1 MVPDIGYA
9 ASQRV
14 REAVA
19 AIGRTEDVSFSPNN
33 RRLAL
38 AAFRRNQIAVFDIDV
53 TPAPDGPR
61 VALSGGMVLESSALG
76 QPHGVDFIDDDTI
89 AVANRDTGVAV
100 FKLPPG
106 DPDVSLHTVHPAAMW
121 PAGNGT
127 HFGVP
132 GSIRVSRADRD
143 LCELL
148 VCDNTRNC
156 VTRHQFDANGAIRT
170 SDVLVDD
177 YLDVPDG
184 VAVSRDRRWVAV
196 SNHEAHNVL
205 IYEQGPA
212 SNTPAQPDGVL
223 RRVEFPHGMCFTADG
238 EYLFVADAGGPCIHI
253 YAQDAGEWRGVRP
266 PLATA
271 RVMDES
277 RYLKGRENPQEGGPK
292 GLDIDG
298 HDQVLVVSSE
308 HLPLGFFSVSAL
320 VQFALAEQVTPESRA
335 RDVRHELGLMAVS
348 QQNAAT
354 ARAQID
360 YMENSVSWR
369 CTAPLRRLMRA
380 VRRRGRSE

>member
-1 MVPDIGYA
+1 MVPEIEYA
-9 ASQRV
+9 APQRV
-14 REAVA
+14 RHAIA
-19 AIGRTEDVSFSPNN
+19 AIGRTEDVSFSPSN

-38 AAFRRNQIAVFDIDV
+38 AAFRRNQIVVFDIDV
-53 TPAPDGPR
+53 TAAPDGPR
-61 VALSGGMVLESSALG
+61 VVLGSGMVLESTALG
-76 QPHGVDFIDDDTI
+76 KPHGVDFIDDDTI
-89 AVANRDTGVAV
+89 AVASRDTGVAV

-106 DPDVSLHTVHPAAMW
+106 DADVSLHTITPTVIW
-121 PAGNGT
+121 PAGEGM

-156 VTRHQFDANGAIRT
+156 VTRHQFDANSAIRT
-170 SDVLVDD
+170 SDVFVHD
-177 YLDVPDG
+177 YLEVPDG

-205 IYEQGPA
+205 MYEQGPSQRMSA
-212 SNTPAQPDGVL
+212 KPDGVL
-223 RRVEFPHGMCFTADG
+223 RRVEFPHGMSFSADG
-238 EYLFVADAGGPCIHI
+238 RYLLVADAGGPYVHI
-253 YAQDAGEWRGVRP
+253 YAQDAGEWRGVRS

-292 GLDIDG
+292 GLAIDG
-298 HDQVLVVSSE
+298 HDQVLVVTSE
-308 HLPLGFFSVSAL
+308 YLPLGFFSVSAL
-320 VQFALAEQVTPESRA
+320 VQFALAEQVTQESRA
-335 RDVRHELGLMAVS
+335 RDVHHELRLMEVS

-354 ARAQID
+354 ARAQLD

-369 CTAPLRRLMRA
+369 FTAPLRRLMGA
-380 VRRRGRSE
+380 VRGRRAP